1 MFKKIFPLALVSS
14 LRFLGLFIVLPVISL
29 YADSFHSSSPLLV
42 GLAVGGAYLTQIVFQ
57 TPMGILSDKI
67 GRKVVV
73 MVCLLL
79 FLAGSLVCFIAN
91 DIVWLVIGRFIQG
104 MGALGGVV
112 SAMVADEVKEE
123 ERTKAMAI
131 MGAFIFISFTIS
143 MAIGPGV
150 VAFFGGQNGSFYSL
164 RS

>member
-1 MFKKIFPLALVSS
+1 
-14 LRFLGLFIVLPVISL
+14 
-29 YADSFHSSSPLLV
+29 
-42 GLAVGGAYLTQIVFQ
+42 
-57 TPMGILSDKI
+57 MGILSDKI

-104 MGALGGVV
+104 MGALGGVI

-123 ERTKAMAI
+123 EAHQSH
-131 MGAFIFISFTIS
+131 GHH
-143 MAIGPGV
+143 
-150 VAFFGGQNGSFYSL
+150 GSVYFH
-164 RS
+164 

>member
-1 MFKKIFPLALVSS
+1 
-14 LRFLGLFIVLPVISL
+14 
-29 YADSFHSSSPLLV
+29 SPLLI
-42 GLAVGGAYLTQIVFQ
+42 GLAVGGAYLTQIIFQ

-91 DIVWLVIGRFIQG
+91 DIITLVIGRFIQG

-123 ERTKAMAI
+123 ER
-131 MGAFIFISFTIS
+131 
-143 MAIGPGV
+143 
-150 VAFFGGQNGSFYSL
+150 
-164 RS
+164 